1 MGEVVPYEAAL
12 QDKRMTFVLD
22 SGIFGVQGL
31 ELPEPLRRLGK
42 VRLFTTLATL
52 VECVRDDSPASRTR
66 EANIRRL
73 ATLLPADEAV
83 ANCAY
88 ELYAAVRPL
97 RDDGPGH
104 ADLYIAAAAIRGKK
118 GPHVV
123 ITADRE
129 DFAEIPRVRFLGRWD

>member
-1 MGEVVPYEAAL
+1 MGEVVPYETAL

-42 VRLFTTLATL
+42 ARIFTTLASL
-52 VECVRDDSPASRTR
+52 VECVRDGSPASRTH

-83 ANCAY
+83 ASCAY
-88 ELYAAVRPL
+88 DLYAELRPL
-97 RDDGPGH
+97 RDDGPGY
-104 ADLYIAAAAIRGKK
+104 ADLYIAAAAIRGKR

-123 ITADRE
+123 ITNDRE
-129 DFAEIPRVRFLGRWD
+129 DFAEIPRVRYLGRWD